1 MCIFNI
7 VKIEDLI
14 EKLEEEFEEIEAG
27 SIKPETEFTDIENW
41 GSMHAL
47 IIIALIDMEYD
58 VTLTGHDLKKMR
70 TVQDLFG
77 IINEHA

>member
-14 EKLEEEFEEIEAG
+14 EKLEEEFEEIEVG
-27 SIKPETEFTDIENW
+27 SIKPETEFTDFENW

-77 IINEHA
+77 IINEQA

>member
-7 VKIEDLI
+7 VNIKDLI
-14 EKLEEEFEEIEAG
+14 EKLEEEFDEVEPG
-27 SIKPETEFTDIENW
+27 FIKPETKFTDIENW

-58 VTLTGHDLKKMR
+58 VNLTGQDLKVMK
-70 TVQDLFG
+70 TVQDLFR
-77 IINEHA
+77 IINERA

>member
-1 MCIFNI
+1 MLIFNI
-7 VKIEDLI
+7 VNVKELI
-14 EKLEEEFEEIEAG
+14 EKLEEEFDEVESG

-58 VTLTGHDLKKMR
+58 VTLTGQDLKGMK
-70 TVQDLFG
+70 TVMDLFG
-77 IINEHA
+77 IIKDRT